1 MAAINFPS
9 SPSNGDVHTENG
21 ATYEYE
27 TSTTSWLKV
36 PSTWINDGAY
46 VYYDG
51 ALNVGIGTTTPSTKL
66 HVVGT
71 TLLAGETDVTG
82 DFAVNTDA
90 FWVNASNGR
99 VGIGTTSPSVAL
111 EVNGHVAATRVIV
124 GEGSGAVAL
133 TTNDGQGNANLTF
146 NHASGIPDFLGN
158 GGRIVVN
165 TDATASPSMA
175 FELGSAVTAGVA
187 YNTSQLMR
195 LDNDGITVTGTVDAT
210 SYTGDG
216 SALTGISGGTTWELK
231 TTTYTAVAGDAII
244 ADTSGGIWTL
254 TLPATP
260 STGDYIQILDGADW
274 NANNLTVARNGQT
287 IEGDAENMIMNIG
300 NVAVDFIFDGTTWQ
314 ITVQIGP
321 TASIYVT
328 ETGTQTLTNK
338 TLTSAILDGTTTSGP
353 INVTGTVAATDF
365 TGDGSALTGVSATTN
380 LGYNTAASTGTVT
393 SSGGTDA
400 TLPAATTSLA
410 GLLTGTDKTKLNG
423 IETSADVTDATN
435 VTTAGALMDSEV
447 TNLAQVK
454 AFDTTDYA
462 TAAQGSTA
470 DTAVQPASTNTLT
483 NKTLTNV
490 VLDGSVTEEVFAVT
504 GTTPALDPV
513 NGTIQTWTLS
523 GASTPTENLATGE
536 SMTVMID
543 DGTANTITWPTM
555 TWVNNAGSAP
565 TLATTGYTVVA
576 LWKVSTTLY
585 GALIGD
591 GT

>member
-51 ALNVGIGTTTPSTKL
+51 ALNVGVGTTTPSAKL

-90 FWVNASNGR
+90 FWVNVTNGR
-99 VGIGTTSPSVAL
+99 IGIGT
-111 EVNGHVAATRVIV
+111 ATPTVTLDI
-124 GEGSGAVAL
+124 
-133 TTNDGQGNANLTF
+133 QG
-146 NHASGIPDFLGN
+146 
-158 GGRIVVN
+158 
-165 TDATASPSMA
+165 TDAVLLTVGTTAQRPTGAAGMIRYNSTDGG
-175 FELGSAVTAGVA
+175 FEG
-187 YNTSQLMR
+187 YTSTW
-195 LDNDGITVTGTVDAT
+195 GAIG
-210 SYTGDG
+210 
-216 SALTGISGGTTWELK
+216 GGTSWELK

-244 ADTSGGIWTL
+244 ANTSGGVWTL

-274 NANNLTVARNGQT
+274 STTNLTVARNGQT
-287 IEGDAENMIMNIG
+287 IEGDAEDMIMNIG

-314 ITVQIGP
+314 ITIKIGP

-328 ETGTQTLTNK
+328 ETDTQTLTNK

-410 GLLTGTDKTKLNG
+410 GLLTGADKTKLNG

-513 NGTIQTWTLS
+513 NGTIQTCINANRKLS
-523 GASTPTENLATGE
+523 NR
-536 SMTVMID
+536 
-543 DGTANTITWPTM
+543 
-555 TWVNNAGSAP
+555 
-565 TLATTGYTVVA
+565 
-576 LWKVSTTLY
+576 
-585 GALIGD
+585 
-591 GT
+591 